1 MEIGEH
7 IPCGQSVSTIWG
19 FDHIENKYALY
30 PGKDYLKKFCDAL
43 REHAKNIT
51 YFEKKK
57 ISPLTEKELKSY

>member
-19 FDHIENKYALY
+19 FDHIENKYTLY